1 MSKTD
6 KTRPYWVKL
15 RDKNSRIRTEVHYHE
30 DGVCNFDDWEA
41 SQLSFWPH
49 KCGYTVSYY
58 GWNEGFFARGPARW
72 LKSEVK
78 EYYGSERAR
87 IRKDMHEMLKLSL
100 DDIEDYDVENLQHRH
115 SAIWN
120 S

>member
-1 MSKTD
+1 MSKTY

-15 RDKNSRIRTEVHYHE
+15 RDDTSARREVHDHK
-30 DGVCNFDDWEA
+30 DGICNFKDWIDREINV
-41 SQLSFWPH
+41 WPR

-58 GWNEGFFARGPARW
+58 GWNEGFFARGASRW
-72 LKSEVK
+72 LRAEVK

-87 IRKDMHEMLKLSL
+87 IRKDNCEMLKLSGEDL
-100 DDIEDYDVENLQHRH
+100 EDYDVENRQHRH
-115 SAIWN
+115 GAIWN